1 MTVALIQFRG
11 EFRAGI
17 QARWRYFDT
26 EWLVFPAR
34 NREKGSNMLFLTA
47 LGGNIGEQPELFDA
61 ALRWLEQRGLT
72 LRACSGLI
80 RTAPVGSAAGG
91 EFLNAAALLEGDL
104 EPLQVLRLFQQAENG
119 SGRERIVRWGP
130 RTLDLDLLLA
140 DHHVLNTAELIL
152 PHPAMWYRDF
162 VLRPATEIAGELVH
176 PLFGCSVRQL
186 FERLQQRP
194 LRLRLIPDAT
204 PDAAMA
210 LSLPADFHQ
219 QLAAEV
225 PKVEW
230 LSAGEPG
237 DVFADVRLLTA
248 TASQPPCSYPLP
260 QPATRTLTIY
270 IKNIANAVDQLR
282 QLCIAIGCTR

>member
-1 MTVALIQFRG
+1 
-11 EFRAGI
+11 
-17 QARWRYFDT
+17 
-26 EWLVFPAR
+26 
-34 NREKGSNMLFLTA
+34 MLFLTA
-47 LGGNIGEQPELFDA
+47 LGGNIGGQPELFDA
-61 ALRWLEQRGLT
+61 ALRWLELRGLT
-72 LRACSGLI
+72 LRACSGLM

-176 PLFGCSVRQL
+176 PLFGCSVRRL
-186 FERLQQRP
+186 FERLQERP
-194 LRLRLIPDAT
+194 LRLRLVPDAT
-204 PDAAMA
+204 PDAATE
-210 LSLPADFHQ
+210 LSLPADFDQ

-225 PKVEW
+225 PAVEW
-230 LSAGEPG
+230 ISAGVPG
-237 DVFADVRLLTA
+237 EVFADVRLLTA
-248 TASQPPCSYPLP
+248 TASQPPCSYPLL

-270 IKNIANAVDQLR
+270 IQNIANAVEQLR

>member
-1 MTVALIQFRG
+1 MTLALIQFRG

-17 QARWRYFDT
+17 RARRRYFDT
-26 EWLVFPAR
+26 EWLVFTAR
-34 NREKGSNMLFLTA
+34 IPEKGDNMVFLTA
-47 LGGNIGEQPELFDA
+47 LGGNIGGQPELFEA
-61 ALRWLEQRGLT
+61 ALRWLEQRGLR
-72 LRACSGLI
+72 LCACSRLI

-104 EPLQVLRLFQQAENG
+104 EPRQVLQLFQQAETG
-119 SGRERIVRWGP
+119 SGRERTVRWGP

-140 DHHVLNTAELIL
+140 DHHILNTAELIL

-162 VLRPATEIAGELVH
+162 VLRPAAEIAGELVH
-176 PLFGCSVRQL
+176 PLLGCSVQHL
-186 FERLQQRP
+186 FERLQERP
-194 LRLRLIPDAT
+194 LRLRLVPDAT
-204 PDAAMA
+204 PDAATE

-225 PKVEW
+225 PAVEW

-248 TASQPPCSYPLP
+248 TISQPPCSYPLP
-260 QPATRTLTIY
+260 QPASRTLTIY
-270 IKNIANAVDQLR
+270 IENIANAIDQLR